1 VSIPASA
8 HDNTAQCYALRGI
21 AMASNLSGATENAGP
36 GQCRTWKMT
45 DQIAGLENA
54 GPGKCLG
61 SKMPDYVTKN
71 QQIFVVELYNY
82 LEQVTY
88 LLLLIVK

>member
-1 VSIPASA
+1 VYCNRLESA
-8 HDNTAQCYALRGI
+8 GNRGI
-21 AMASNLSGATENAGP
+21 GGATENAGP
-36 GQCRTWKMT
+36 VQCRTWKMT

-54 GPGKCLG
+54 GPGKYLG
-61 SKMPDYVTKN
+61 SKMPDFVTKN
-71 QQIFVVELYNY
+71 QQTFVVELYNY

>member
-1 VSIPASA
+1 
-8 HDNTAQCYALRGI
+8 
-21 AMASNLSGATENAGP
+21 MTENAGP

-45 DQIAGLENA
+45 DQIVGLENA
-54 GPGKCLG
+54 GPRKCQS
-61 SKMPDYVTKN
+61 SKMPDFVVKN
-71 QQIFVVELYNY
+71 QQIFVVYNY